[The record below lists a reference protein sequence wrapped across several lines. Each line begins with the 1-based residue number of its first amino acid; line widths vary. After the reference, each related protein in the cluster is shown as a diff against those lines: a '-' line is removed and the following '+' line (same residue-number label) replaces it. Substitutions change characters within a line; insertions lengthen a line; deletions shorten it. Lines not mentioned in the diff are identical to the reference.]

1 MSARIGITEK
11 LAEIRE
17 ECGKRV
23 GRALL
28 QTDVVGDFG
37 QGAFALLLEPGVRHC
52 GFLGRGSEANVMEA
66 L

>member
-1 MSARIGITEK
+1 MEK
-11 LAEIRE
+11 D
-17 ECGKRV
+17 

-52 GFLGRGSEANVMEA
+52 EILSRGSEATVMNVFRGLDA
-66 L
+66 